1 MTPTQAEQLDVL
13 ARDLYADHPAARLL
27 LEASIHGATEDERI
41 RASAALTALDPMNP
55 IPDVQRRAQ
64 ARGDRGAQAL
74 LRLVEARGECRR
86 CQRDACAGD
95 CPATRAYPLRSFLGL
110 ALAAREPLLVG
121 PTGAPVLRQK
131 DTGMIF
137 APTGV
142 GKSWL
147 VQGIA
152 LAVASRGRF
161 LKWRASARRR
171 VLLVDGELPAGT
183 LQDRFR
189 ALLPAIESSED
200 PDLCVLAADVQD
212 EPLPSLAGASG
223 QARVEE
229 HLAGVSLLVLDN
241 VSTLMPTMDENDAA
255 AWEPAQQWLLSLRRR
270 GVAVLLAHHAGR
282 AGHARGTSRREDVLD
297 LVIRLN
303 RPSDY
308 QGDQGAR
315 FEVVFQKARGVA
327 GADAEAFEAR
337 LEGGEWHLADVANR
351 NRDGALELLEQGAR
365 PGEVAEALGISRAQ
379 AFRYQ
384 REGRREGILDDPKA
398 RKRKRAVS

>member
-1 MTPTQAEQLDVL
+1 VTPAQAERLDEL
-13 ARDLYADHPAARLL
+13 ARELYHGHPAARVL
-27 LEASIHGATEDERI
+27 LEESIHSPDDERRV
-41 RASAALTALDPMNP
+41 RAAAALTALDPLVP
-55 IPDVQRRAQ
+55 VSEAQQRAI
-64 ARGDRGAQAL
+64 ARGERSA
-74 LRLVEARGECRR
+74 LRLVADRADCRR
-86 CQRDACAGD
+86 CRRDTCDGT
-95 CPATRAYPLRSFLGL
+95 CPATRVYGVAEFLRLELARREALLLGQ
-110 ALAAREPLLVG
+110 
-121 PTGAPVLRQK
+121 TGSPVLRQK

-152 LAVASRGRF
+152 LAVATRGRF
-161 LKWRASARRR
+161 LKWRAPERRR

-189 ALLPAIESSED
+189 ALLPAVEPAED
-200 PDLCVLAADVQD
+200 PDFYVLAADVQD
-212 EPLPSLAGASG
+212 DPLPSLAGAAG

-270 GVAVLLAHHAGR
+270 GVAVLIAHHAGR

-308 QGDQGAR
+308 QSDQGAR
-315 FEVVFQKARGVA
+315 FEVTFQKARGVA
-327 GADAEAFEAR
+327 GGDAEAFEAR
-337 LEGGEWHLADVANR
+337 LEGGAWHLADVANR
-351 NRDGALELLEQGAR
+351 NREAALELLEQGAR
-365 PGEVAEALGISRAQ
+365 PGEVAEALAISRAQ

-384 REGRREGILDDPKA
+384 REGRREGRLADPRA
-398 RKRKRAVS
+398 RKGRRVS